1 MNIVNKTITII
12 LIIKTEK
19 PRKNVNFTEN
29 RSYLRVKTVLRKVQ
43 QNRNT
48 ALKTLKFRN
57 TALKYGQNNSNTANP
72 NVPLLWLC
80 YPSLSFLCQ

>member
-57 TALKYGQNNSNTANP
+57 TALKYGQNRNTANP
-72 NVPLLWLC
+72 NVRHL
-80 YPSLSFLCQ
+80 